1 LKTLIETVATV
12 HVMDSDSSKRFL
24 VFGFLAAAVRRNPK
38 FSPQTERYLLAIATI
53 ATIKSSTRTA
63 KVKKRQGSERRSKKL
78 LQEAC
83 RGKLGFRLNEHA
95 ADVDTQLFLALQ
107 LGVLSGLPGSFVYG
121 SSGTVY
127 GARCHGIVDMA
138 RIITRGV

>member
-1 LKTLIETVATV
+1 MIETVATV

-24 VFGFLAAAVRRNPK
+24 VFGFLAAAARRNSPPPK

-63 KVKKRQGSERRSKKL
+63 KVEKRQGSEPRSIFF

-83 RGKLGFRLNEHA
+83 RGKLGFRLNQHA
-95 ADVDTQLFLALQ
+95 ADVDTQLFLAPQ
-107 LGVLSGLPGSFVYG
+107 LSVLSGMPGSFVYG

-127 GARCHGIVDMA
+127 AARCDGIVDMA
-138 RIITRGV
+138 SIITRGA